1 MPYSAIAGV
10 IVNTA
15 TLNQRTP
22 FITGNP
28 LRTMVFVIALASDV
42 SRGPGNEGPFFYI

>member
-22 FITGNP
+22 FIAGNP
-28 LRTMVFVIALASDV
+28 LRAVVFIIALASDV
-42 SRGPGNEGPFFYI
+42 SKGLGNEAPFFI